1 MEVLQAGLG
10 KESIPP
16 SGWIFVHCICLIF
29 FCICLFL
36 WVCPSYFIH
45 FFSDSMP
52 CLALLCIDI
61 IFTSTCQFKT
71 TFSSF
76 ELEIHSTVSSVSIP
90 KDFIFPESLK
100 VPVSA
105 NLSFSFQSQ
114 RKKTPTMCHT
124 ASAPPP
130 FMNSTNVGMFMA
142 HGNVG
147 MFRHFDIFFH
157 HIEI

>member
-1 MEVLQAGLG
+1 MVG
-10 KESIPP
+10 
-16 SGWIFVHCICLIF
+16 V
-29 FCICLFL
+29 FL
-36 WVCPSYFIH
+36 PGS
-45 FFSDSMP
+45 
-52 CLALLCIDI
+52 
-61 IFTSTCQFKT
+61 KT

-130 FMNSTNVGMFMA
+130 FINSTNVGMF
-142 HGNVG
+142 
-147 MFRHFDIFFH
+147 RQFDIFFT
-157 HIEI
+157 ILRFSYSIQYCY